1 MKTRSDVA
9 NATLGDLIVAFE
21 VKNAKNESKNWLEKF
36 FKLTFL

>member
-21 VKNAKNESKNWLEKF
+21 VKMRKIKVKIG
-36 FKLTFL
+36 